1 MFLSNLRRTFL
12 LFVLIIPIL
21 QACGS
26 SQPNTNKE
34 FPAIDGERGAFPFSI
49 REPQIYS
56 GEIVQTSGSV
66 TTVYFVARN
75 GDKTR
80 IDFDRG
86 GENQMSRV
94 HSDRDVVVL
103 YKTKSYYEL
112 PSGTGDVGSLNPADQ
127 LTRGFLGG
135 SEAAK
140 FEKIETQNGQTK
152 YRVNPAEGGKS
163 ETFIYFDES
172 LGMLVKQEFF
182 AVDGDGRS
190 IMFSV
195 EFKDLK
201 LEADDSLF
209 KVPEGFKRTDAP
221 K

>member
-1 MFLSNLRRTFL
+1 MVLSNLRRTFL
-12 LFVLIIPIL
+12 LFALIVPVL
-21 QACGS
+21 QACGG
-26 SQPNTNKE
+26 QQTNTNKD
-34 FPAIDGERGAFPFSI
+34 FPSIDGERSSFPFQTK
-49 REPQIYS
+49 EPLIYS

-75 GDKTR
+75 GDKSR

-86 GENQMSRV
+86 GVNQLSKVRN
-94 HSDRDVVVL
+94 DRDLVVL
-103 YKTKSYYEL
+103 FRTKTYYEL
-112 PSGTGDVGSLNPADQ
+112 PSGTGEVASLNPADT

-135 SEAAK
+135 IELAK
-140 FEKIETQNGQTK
+140 FEKLETLNGQTK
-152 YRVNPAEGGKS
+152 YRVNYTPGSKS
-163 ETFIYFDES
+163 ETLIYFDEAFK
-172 LGMLVKQEFF
+172 MPVRQEFF
-182 AVDGDGRS
+182 AVEGEKRT

-209 KVPEGFKRTDAP
+209 AIPDGFKKTDAP

>member
-1 MFLSNLRRTFL
+1 MFLSNRRRTFL
-12 LFVLIIPIL
+12 LFALIVPLL

-26 SQPNTNKE
+26 SQPTTNKD
-34 FPAIDGERGAFPFSI
+34 FPAIDGERNAFPFSI
-49 REPQIYS
+49 REPKIYS

-75 GDKTR
+75 GDRSR

-86 GENQMSRV
+86 GENQMSKV
-94 HSDRDVVVL
+94 HNDRDIVVS

-112 PSGTGDVGSLNPADQ
+112 PGGTGETGGLNSADT
-127 LTRGFLGG
+127 LTRGFLAGM
-135 SEAAK
+135 EPAK
-140 FEKIETQNGQTK
+140 FEKIETLNGRTK
-152 YRVNPAEGGKS
+152 YRVNYTVGGKS
-163 ETFIYFDES
+163 ETMIYFDEA
-172 LGMLVKQEFF
+172 LGMPVKQEFF
-182 AVDGDGRS
+182 AVDGDRRS

-195 EFKDLK
+195 EFKELK

-209 KVPEGFKRTDAP
+209 AIPEGFRRTDAP

>member
-1 MFLSNLRRTFL
+1 MCLSNLRHTFL
-12 LFVLIIPIL
+12 LFAIIIPIL

-26 SQPNTNKE
+26 SQPNTNKD
-34 FPAIDGERGAFPFSI
+34 FPEIDGERGAFPFSI
-49 REPQIYS
+49 REPKIYS

-75 GDKTR
+75 GDRTR

-86 GENQMSRV
+86 GENQVSMV
-94 HSDRDVVVL
+94 HSESDLVVS
-103 YKTKSYYEL
+103 YKTKSFYEL

-135 SEAAK
+135 AESAK
-140 FEKIETQNGQTK
+140 FEKIETVNGQTK
-152 YRVNPAEGGKS
+152 YRVNSVAGGKN

-172 LGMLVKQEFF
+172 LAMPVKHEFF
-182 AVDGDGRS
+182 AVDGDRRS

-209 KVPEGFKRTDAP
+209 AVPEGFKKTDAP

>member
-12 LFVLIIPIL
+12 LFALIVPVL

-34 FPAIDGERGAFPFSI
+34 FPAIDGERNAFPFSM
-49 REPQIYS
+49 REPQVYS

-75 GDKTR
+75 GNRSR

-86 GENQMSRV
+86 GENQVSRV
-94 HSDRDVVVL
+94 HNDRDIVVSH
-103 YKTKSYYEL
+103 KTKSFYEL
-112 PSGTGDVGSLNPADQ
+112 PGGTGETGELNPADS

-135 SEAAK
+135 IEPAK
-140 FEKIETQNGQTK
+140 FEKIETLNGQTK
-152 YRVNPAEGGKS
+152 YRVNYTAGGKS
-163 ETFIYFDES
+163 ETFIYFDEA
-172 LGMLVKQEFF
+172 LGMPVKHEFF
-182 AVDGDGRS
+182 AIDGERRS

-195 EFKDLK
+195 AFKDLK

-209 KVPEGFKRTDAP
+209 AIPEDFKKTNAP